1 MPSLSYEDYK
11 LIMERITLMKKSYLD
26 LSLDVLNGVRRL
38 DLESDSLPG
47 QGLDE
52 NLHFQR
58 CFVRIFL

>member
-1 MPSLSYEDYK
+1 MSYEDYK

-47 QGLDE
+47 KGLDE
-52 NLHFQR
+52 NLHFQQ